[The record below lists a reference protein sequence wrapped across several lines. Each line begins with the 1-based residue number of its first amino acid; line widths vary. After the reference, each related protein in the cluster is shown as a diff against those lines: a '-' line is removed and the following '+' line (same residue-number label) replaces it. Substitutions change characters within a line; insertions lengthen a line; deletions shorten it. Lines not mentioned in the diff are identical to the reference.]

1 MRNLIV
7 AKVNGI
13 EVDSM
18 KGLIE
23 AFNKPDENNLHSIEF
38 LEENFTLYLDET
50 ISNEVDG
57 MLLQRGLNSLS
68 RAE

>member
-1 MRNLIV
+1 MKTLI
-7 AKVNGI
+7 G
-13 EVDSM
+13 
-18 KGLIE
+18 
-23 AFNKPDENNLHSIEF
+23 AFDTPDENNLHSIEF
-38 LEENFTLYLDET
+38 LEENFTLYLDEG